1 MSCCHTALQIRLR
14 KYMTARIAAFLK
26 TSGWAAAQS
35 PLSQNSP
42 TTVRQ
47 RSMKTLGVAWTTH
60 CTRMQTATVGSIT
73 G

>member
-1 MSCCHTALQIRLR
+1 MSCCHTALQIRLAR
-14 KYMTARIAAFLK
+14 YMTARMAAFLK
-26 TSGWAAAQS
+26 TCGCAAAQS

-47 RSMKTLGVAWTTH
+47 RSMKMLGVAWTTH
-60 CTRMQTATVGSIT
+60 WTRMQTATVGSMT

>member
-1 MSCCHTALQIRLR
+1 MRARMAAL
-14 KYMTARIAAFLK
+14 AK
-26 TSGWAAAQS
+26 TWGWAAAQS

-47 RSMKTLGVAWTTH
+47 RSMKMLGVAWTTH
-60 CTRMQTATVGSIT
+60 CTRMQTRTVGSIT